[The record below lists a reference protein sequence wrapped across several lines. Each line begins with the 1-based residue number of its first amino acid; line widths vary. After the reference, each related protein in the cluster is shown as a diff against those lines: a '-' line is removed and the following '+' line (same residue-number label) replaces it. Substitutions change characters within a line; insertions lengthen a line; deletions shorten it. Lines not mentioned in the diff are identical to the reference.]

1 MKTKGNRKT
10 IRMSEKEFQILE
22 DLCKRSA
29 LNPSELFRESLTKLT
44 ITPRISEEEK
54 VWLRELTGMANNL
67 NQIAKTL
74 NYTKQYEKIQ
84 LDLMGL
90 RISIEGIIKKLRA

>member
-10 IRMSEKEFQILE
+10 IRMSEKDSQILE
-22 DLCKRSA
+22 DLCKRSS
-29 LNPSELFRESLTKLT
+29 LNSSELFRESLTKLT